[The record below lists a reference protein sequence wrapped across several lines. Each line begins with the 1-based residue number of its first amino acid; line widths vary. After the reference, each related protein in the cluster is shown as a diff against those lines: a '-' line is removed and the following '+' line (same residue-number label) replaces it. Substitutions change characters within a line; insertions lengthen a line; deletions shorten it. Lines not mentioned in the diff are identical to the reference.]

1 MSSGPRLPEEQNLS
15 ITRDSAYCSQMERET
30 FAQPVAKRARTQKD
44 PNLPAPQAA
53 VDDSR
58 PKNFQCDS
66 CEWGFNR
73 QSDLRRHKKIHLPR
87 EFYCLYPG
95 CDKSFKRKE
104 HLINHIEKLHRDSS
118 SSAPQ
123 MPVLGNDDPENDPD
137 SGNYPGLGHFFG
149 GAWNSQG
156 GNSWQSSQTSTNS
169 GRSAPSGSSY
179 IGHGFEAT
187 VDEIC
192 RILAHKSAAE
202 YMKLFAGG
210 EVIKKLGRGGFGSV
224 YEVSLSHGVNMD
236 RRSFACKIIRL
247 PRDRRNEA
255 IERAQDEINILRILD
270 HPNIIKFAGACA
282 LDDLL
287 FINSLPVAD
296 FNLKQF
302 LSEPPP
308 PEPRISGQQM
318 WKPVNGLASALAYLH
333 KERMVHF
340 DVKPSN
346 ILVRYDAELTSCTQF
361 ILADFGSSQIMA
373 SSQME
378 FRDHAVTPRY
388 CAPEW
393 FEDKGKRGSHCDIFS
408 FGCIL
413 AEILGWTKSKIPR
426 DFESFRA
433 RSMGFKRNWIYHE
446 SLPAMND
453 WFHSLSLH
461 EPTGRSD
468 YTGLIMEMLRPNHQ
482 ARPSAA
488 EVVATLD
495 SIAKETARHG
505 NGIRD
510 NFGKRLWERPEK
522 STRRIKSVGRR

>member
-1 MSSGPRLPEEQNLS
+1 MGSTG
-15 ITRDSAYCSQMERET
+15 DSAYCSQMERKPI
-30 FAQPVAKRARTQKD
+30 AQPVVKRARIQQD

-58 PKNFQCDS
+58 PKNFQCDL
-66 CEWGFNR
+66 CESGFDR
-73 QSDLRRHKKIHLPR
+73 PSDLTRHKKIHFPG
-87 EFYCLYPG
+87 EFLCLYAD
-95 CDKSFKRKE
+95 CDKSFKRKD
-104 HLINHIEKLHRDSS
+104 HLINHFKKKHRDSS

-123 MPVLGNDDPENDPD
+123 MPVLGNNDPENDPD
-137 SGNYPGLGHFFG
+137 SGNFPGYAL
-149 GAWNSQG
+149 NSQG
-156 GNSWQSSQTSTNS
+156 GTSWQSSQSGSTSTNS
-169 GRSAPSGSSY
+169 SRSAPRGSAF
-179 IGHGFEAT
+179 IGHGFDASFE
-187 VDEIC
+187 EIC
-192 RILAHKSAAE
+192 RTSMHKSAAE
-202 YMKLFAGG
+202 YMKMLAGG

-224 YEVSLSHGVNMD
+224 YEVSLSHGVHAD
-236 RRSFACKIIRL
+236 RRSFACKIIGL
-247 PRDRRNEA
+247 PKHRRNEA
-255 IERAQDEINILRILD
+255 IERAQNEINILRVLN

-296 FNLKQF
+296 FNLRQF

-308 PEPRISGQQM
+308 PEPKISGQQM
-318 WKPVNGLASALAYLH
+318 WKPVVGLASALAYLH
-333 KERMVHF
+333 KQRMVHF

-361 ILADFGSSQIMA
+361 ILADFGSSQIIA

-378 FRDHAVTPRY
+378 FRDYAVTPRY

-426 DFESFRA
+426 DFESFRT
-433 RSMGFKRNWIYHE
+433 RDMGFKLNWTYHE

-453 WFHSLSLH
+453 WFHSLSLC
-461 EPTGRSD
+461 EPKGRCD
-468 YTGLIMEMLRPNHQ
+468 YTGLIMEMLRHNHQ
-482 ARPSAA
+482 VRPSAA

-495 SIAKETARHG
+495 SIAKDTARHG

-510 NFGKRLWERPEK
+510 NDEKRLWEQPEK
-522 STRRIKSVGRR
+522 SRPRTELVGSR